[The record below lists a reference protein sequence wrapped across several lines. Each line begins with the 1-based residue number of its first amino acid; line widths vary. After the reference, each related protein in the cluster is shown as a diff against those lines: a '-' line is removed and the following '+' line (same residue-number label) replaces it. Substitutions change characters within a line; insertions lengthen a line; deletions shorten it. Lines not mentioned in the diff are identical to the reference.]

1 LAATENVAVPL
12 PFCPAAE
19 VTAMNDALVSGVQA
33 HALVVATPMLIG
45 PPPDA
50 TLMDVVDRVY
60 VQLAVGAAGLLFEQ
74 PDNSAA
80 TRSETMGKARRTPT
94 SPD

>member
-1 LAATENVAVPL
+1 LPATENVAVPL
-12 PFCPAAE
+12 PLCPAGE
-19 VTAMNDALVSGVQA
+19 VTAMNDALVSGVQV

-45 PPPDA
+45 PPPGA
-50 TLMDVVDRVY
+50 TLTDVAERVY

-74 PDNSAA
+74 PVNNAV
-80 TRSETMGKARRTPT
+80 TRTETMGNRRRTPT